1 MNEDQRSNRWWH
13 TVPGILTAAAGTIT
27 AVAGLIVALHQAG
40 LFNGGQKAS
49 QVQNEATTPPEVTK
63 SPVQQP
69 DTRALSS
76 TDNQPAVSDHVVESA
91 TQEFSVEASE
101 QSKRINLL
109 SAEHGGHLLVASND
123 GWTATIDGREEAGE
137 LGSDGEAVYAFEGE
151 RPATF
156 DIFTMLIAGE
166 YWGNIKEF
174 ELLVANKS
182 AAGPFESIGKFQAQN
197 LKLFKTPYQ
206 EFTFPAVKAKY
217 LKVKVISTYGRPY
230 ASAREFQLL
239 GNLDK

>member
-27 AVAGLIVALHQAG
+27 AVAGLIVALQQAG
-40 LFNGGQKAS
+40 LFDGEQKAS

-63 SPVQQP
+63 SPTQQP

-91 TQEFSVEASE
+91 TQELVSE

-109 SAEHGGHLLVASND
+109 SAENGGHLLVASND
-123 GWTATIDGREEAGE
+123 GWTATIDGREEEGE

-156 DIFTMLIAGE
+156 DVFTMLISGE

-182 AAGPFESIGKFQAQN
+182 AAGPFMSIGKFQAQN

-217 LKVKVISTYGRPY
+217 LKVKVLSTYGRGY